1 MSTSFLL
8 HHLIFLFT
16 VDFFLNLPLWRGFM
30 GFLISI
36 KYHAHWGVFTSCVWF
51 IKIFCKHQMP
61 TLFFLFWI
69 GDIPFLDCYKLTSF
83 FWLFEK
89 ELCSISI
96 FRWDRFLIYVL
107 KRTKT
112 NNQKPHSSYIDRTFV
127 YKQWS

>member
-83 FWLFEK
+83 FLAFWERTLFN
-89 ELCSISI
+89 LYIPMGSI
-96 FRWDRFLIYVL
+96 FNLRF